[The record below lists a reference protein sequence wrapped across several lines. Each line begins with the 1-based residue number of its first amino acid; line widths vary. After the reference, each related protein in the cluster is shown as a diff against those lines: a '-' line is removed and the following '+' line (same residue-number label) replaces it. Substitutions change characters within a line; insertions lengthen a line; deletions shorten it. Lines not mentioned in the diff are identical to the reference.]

1 MTDALSGGTPRQE
14 LVSAI
19 QQVRKRW
26 RAKLMLRGGIVVI
39 GGALLALFLASWG
52 LQAYKFSPASVIGFR
67 IGIFTIFAVLVGIW
81 FVVPLRRRVTDLQ
94 VALYVEESEPNLQA
108 AILAAVDAGALGE
121 GTGAATSGEVHPII
135 LERKIQQAIE
145 KCRTADVA

>member
-67 IGIFTIFAVLVGIW
+67 IAIFTVFFALVGFFFIR
-81 FVVPLRRRVTDLQ
+81 PLRQRVTDLQ
-94 VALYVEESEPNLQA
+94 VALFVEESEPNLQA
-108 AILAAVDAGALGE
+108 AILAAVDAGGLGE
-121 GTGAATSGEVHPII
+121 GTGGSLAAEVHPVI
-135 LERKIQQAIE
+135 LELMIQQAIE
-145 KCRTADVA
+145 